1 MVPLAPLDG
10 DGRPSTLG
18 WGDVSMEAVH
28 PFVSQSLARLV
39 AATRQVAT
47 FRPGMRLRIGLPLA
61 MVAAT
66 LVLADV
72 ARPIFPA
79 GGVFLLLLVP
89 VAGSAVALGS
99 LAGVVALASGGF
111 GAVLMVVLRDH
122 PWMAGPADALRVVP
136 YLFLGGFIV
145 LVASVLRSAVSHQP
159 GGDSRTLTP
168 LRLIEPLTRRE
179 EEVLALAASGLA
191 TDEIARRLYLSR
203 NTVKTHLA
211 HAYGKLGAHNRAEAV
226 AAALHSGTFDGSV
239 VMSRA
244 PEITET
250 VMRPAPSPQV
260 ESRVGVP

>member
-1 MVPLAPLDG
+1 MVPLAPSER
-10 DGRPSTLG
+10 DGRHSTLG
-18 WGDVSMEAVH
+18 RRDASMEAVH

-47 FRPGMRLRIGLPLA
+47 FRPGIRLRIGVPLA
-61 MVAAT
+61 MVSAA
-66 LVLADV
+66 LLLADV
-72 ARPIFPA
+72 ARPVFPA

-89 VAGSAVALGS
+89 VLGSAVALGS
-99 LAGVVALASGGF
+99 MAGVVALTSGAF

-145 LVASVLRSAVSHQP
+145 VVASVLRSAVTHQP
-159 GGDSRTLTP
+159 GGDRRTLTP
-168 LRLIEPLTRRE
+168 FRLIEPLTARE

-191 TDEIARRLYLSR
+191 TDEIARRLFLSR

-226 AAALHSGTFDGSV
+226 AAALHSGTLDGSV

-250 VMRPAPSPQV
+250 VMRPAAARKAGSG
-260 ESRVGVP
+260 VGAP